1 LSPIHGLTACE
12 PLVWWVVCGAL
23 MPALGAV
30 VAGLKELIHSA
41 MAHDRPTTED
51 PAGALRR
58 VADSL

>member
-1 LSPIHGLTACE
+1 
-12 PLVWWVVCGAL
+12 